1 MAQSQ
6 CVCLVEFDVFPE
18 TAESYQQDKGNQ
30 EELQES
36 FFGGSLGLSWTT
48 IKKYPTTGP
57 RIFVY

>member
-6 CVCLVEFDVFPE
+6 CVCLVEFGVFPE
-18 TAESYQQDKGNQ
+18 TEESYQQEKGNQ

-36 FFGGSLGLSWTT
+36 FFGGCLGLSWT